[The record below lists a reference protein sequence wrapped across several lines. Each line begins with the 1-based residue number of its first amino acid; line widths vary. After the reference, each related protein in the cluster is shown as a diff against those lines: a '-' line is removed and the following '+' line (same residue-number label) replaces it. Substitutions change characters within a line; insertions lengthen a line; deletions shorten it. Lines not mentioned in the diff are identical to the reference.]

1 MAKPSKKGKAE
12 KIDEAELKALK
23 KAAKKAAK
31 QAAEAADEQAIKKA
45 KKAAKKLAKAET
57 RAADETAQ
65 VEESAKASKPG
76 KSVKASKQSKS
87 DKADKTA
94 KADKAAKRSKPE
106 PAASAPSTDEL
117 NEAQDRSEHD
127 YQLVLAAMPRIVE
140 LVEQLSAQVRR
151 SAFDAYVTGV
161 LEHGLAAEEL
171 PPLQLTIG
179 EVAGG
184 TRSAAP
190 ERDADDAGADDAE
203 APGPRCAAFTETART
218 PRRGPV
224 HEAPE
229 LVREEGTPKAAA
241 FAAAQ
246 GRSGMTEPAEA
257 GDGEAAA
264 PRRRR
269 GPGSM
274 PSEKARRPQSRP
286 GATRPLNTAPASA
299 EAAAS
304 PGAAGVLPPSERIKL
319 AGAAAAAAKRNRP
332 AAASSAPARRSPAP
346 KALMDLVARTEPRNN
361 DQRNVVIV
369 AHLEKGKKPVD
380 EAAIAAMYEKLG
392 WRVPVNM
399 STSIRQCVRKGL
411 LEAGELGTV
420 TLADGGRDWLNA

>member
-1 MAKPSKKGKAE
+1 MAKPPNKGKAE

-31 QAAEAADEQAIKKA
+31 QAAEAADEQAIKEA
-45 KKAAKKLAKAET
+45 KKAAKKLAKAEART
-57 RAADETAQ
+57 ADEAAQ
-65 VEESAKASKPG
+65 VGESTKASKPG
-76 KSVKASKQSKS
+76 KSAKADKQSKPV
-87 DKADKTA
+87 

-117 NEAQDRSEHD
+117 NESQDRSEHD

-140 LVEQLSAQVRR
+140 LVEQLSEQVRR

-179 EVAGG
+179 EVAGS
-184 TRSAAP
+184 TREAAP
-190 ERDADDAGADDAE
+190 ENNADDTEAEDAE
-203 APGPRCAAFTETART
+203 APGPRRTAFTETART
-218 PRRGPV
+218 LRRGPV

-229 LVREEGTPKAAA
+229 LVREEGAPKAAA
-241 FAAAQ
+241 SAAAQ
-246 GRSGMTEPAEA
+246 GRSGLTEPAEA
-257 GDGEAAA
+257 ADGEATA

-299 EAAAS
+299 EEAAS
-304 PGAAGVLPPSERIKL
+304 PGAAGVLPPSERIKR

-332 AAASSAPARRSPAP
+332 AAAPSAQARRAPAP

-399 STSIRQCVRKGL
+399 STSIRQCVRKSL